1 VTKVAVVSGG
11 SRGFGPVLIR
21 ALLEDPD
28 WAVACFSRSVTPEIQ
43 ELRDA
48 PATSDRFYF
57 EAVDITDSGA
67 VKRFVAAARE
77 HLGSIDVLINN
88 AGVAL
93 DRVLALQDEA
103 DIRQMLE
110 VNLMGTVSLT
120 KACVREM
127 LARRWGR
134 IVTIT
139 SIAGQS
145 GYRGLS
151 TYSMTK
157 AGLDGFT
164 RSLAR
169 ELGDR
174 GITVNSVAP
183 GFMETA
189 MTDGFSEEQRQQI
202 IRRTPIGRLGTAGDV
217 VPLIRFLCSDAAGYI
232 TGQTIVVDGGI
243 SA

>member
-1 VTKVAVVSGG
+1 LKKVAIVSGG
-11 SRGFGPVLIR
+11 SRGLGPVLIR
-21 ALLEDPD
+21 ELLEDPEIS
-28 WAVACFSRSVTPEIQ
+28 VATFSRSITPEVQ
-43 ELRDA
+43 EMIDHA
-48 PATSDRFYF
+48 ADRFYF
-57 EAVDITDSGA
+57 EAVDITDSEA
-67 VKRFVAAARE
+67 VKAFVASVRD
-77 HLGSIDVLINN
+77 HLGSVNILINN

-93 DRVLALQDEA
+93 DRVLALQEES
-103 DIRQMLE
+103 DIRQMLD
-110 VNLMGTVSLT
+110 VNLMGTVGLT

-127 LARRWGR
+127 LTSRWGR

-139 SIAGQS
+139 SIAGQT

-189 MTDGFSEEQRQQI
+189 MTDGFSEEQRQQV
-202 IRRTPIGRLGTAGDV
+202 IRRTPVGRLGTSDDI
-217 VPLIRFLCSDAAGYI
+217 VPLVKFLCSDASAYI

-243 SA
+243 TA

>member
-1 VTKVAVVSGG
+1 MTRVAIVSGG

-21 ALLEDPD
+21 SLLEDPD
-28 WAVACFSRSVTPEIQ
+28 LAVASFSRSVTPEIQ
-43 ELRDA
+43 ELLDA
-48 PATSDRFYF
+48 PANRDRFVF
-57 EAVDITDSGA
+57 ETVDITDSEA
-67 VKRFVAAARE
+67 VRSFVALVRE
-77 HLGSIDVLINN
+77 KLGSVDILINN

-93 DRVLALQDEA
+93 DRVLALQEEA
-103 DIRQMLE
+103 DIRRMLD
-110 VNLMGTVSLT
+110 VNLMGTASLT

-127 LARRWGR
+127 LAAQWGR

-145 GYRGLS
+145 GYRGLAA
-151 TYSMTK
+151 YSMTK

-174 GITVNSVAP
+174 GVTVNSIAP

-189 MTDGFSEEQRQQI
+189 MTEGFSDEQRQQI
-202 IRRTPIGRLGTAGDV
+202 VRRTPIGRLGTAGDV
-217 VPLIRFLCSDAAGYI
+217 VPLIKFICSDAAGFI

>member
-1 VTKVAVVSGG
+1 LKRVAIVSGG

-21 ALLEDPD
+21 ELLEDPD
-28 WAVACFSRSVTPEIQ
+28 LSVATFSRSVTPQIQ
-43 ELRDA
+43 EMIDA
-48 PATSDRFYF
+48 AATSDRFYF
-57 EAVDITDSGA
+57 ELVDITDSEA
-67 VKRFVAAARE
+67 VKGFVASVRE
-77 HLGSIDVLINN
+77 HLGSVNILINN

-93 DRVLALQDEA
+93 DRVLALQEEA
-103 DIRQMLE
+103 DIRQMLD

-127 LARRWGR
+127 LTTRWGR
-134 IVTIT
+134 IITIT

-189 MTDGFSEEQRQQI
+189 MTDGFSDEQRQQI
-202 IRRTPIGRLGTAGDV
+202 IRRTPIGRLGTSGDV
-217 VPLIRFLCSDAAGYI
+217 VPLVKFLCSGASGYI

-243 SA
+243 TA

>member
-1 VTKVAVVSGG
+1 MGAAVSARFSSVHS
-11 SRGFGPVLIR
+11 SRTPTGRSPASAAR
-21 ALLEDPD
+21 LLLR
-28 WAVACFSRSVTPEIQ
+28 SRNCSTPP
-43 ELRDA
+43 L
-48 PATSDRFYF
+48 PGDRFYF
-57 EAVDITDSGA
+57 DTVDITDSEA
-67 VKRFVAAARE
+67 VKNFVAATRE

-127 LARRWGR
+127 LTKRWGR